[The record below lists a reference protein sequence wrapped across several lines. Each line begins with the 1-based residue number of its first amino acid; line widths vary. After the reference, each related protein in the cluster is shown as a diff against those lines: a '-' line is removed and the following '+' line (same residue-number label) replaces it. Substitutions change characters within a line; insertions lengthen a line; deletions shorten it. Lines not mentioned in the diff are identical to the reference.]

1 MVMDLIIED
10 LLDYATNEQ
19 ASKSVN
25 KALKEGG
32 QDITDRFVKRMAEPA
47 KGARRAMIVD
57 LALSVTGSQLIGL
70 VLPTVSS
77 HLLVVSLPV
86 ADSVAQLNKEQRG
99 LLYDS
104 IRSHIVTLRGC
115 KTGSKVIWLL

>member
-25 KALKEGG
+25 KALKEGE

-77 HLLVVSLPV
+77 HLLMVSLTM
-86 ADSVAQLNKEQRG
+86 ADSVA
-99 LLYDS
+99 
-104 IRSHIVTLRGC
+104 
-115 KTGSKVIWLL
+115 